1 MSTPVFS
8 NNVLTTLAAPITTTV
23 ATSITLSSAANLPTI
38 GPGQFFALTLNDAAT
53 RQVFE
58 IVYVTSYSGAV
69 LNVQRGQEGTTA
81 QTWLANDLA
90 YGAVT
95 AAELAQALTTGV
107 QSLNGEGG
115 AITIGSTANTVLV
128 TEPSSGIINLEVNS
142 NDVTTAVNGI
152 RGAVVIQSPDNSL
165 SVNDV
170 GQDINIEWSPAFRSY
185 GGHGI
190 TADDGSGR
198 YVLSV
203 TVPYVIV
210 AASGT
215 VAQNFGST
223 NDDIVFI
230 AQDISN
236 FADGL
241 VVFYGVNG
249 STVLNGLGIY
259 YTVTTNNTP
268 V

>member
-1 MSTPVFS
+1 M
-8 NNVLTTLAAPITTTV
+8 LPIEFLGV
-23 ATSITLSSAANLPTI
+23 GNH
-38 GPGQFFALTLNDAAT
+38 FFLH
-53 RQVFE
+53 
-58 IVYVTSYSGAV
+58 
-69 LNVQRGQEGTTA
+69 
-81 QTWLANDLA
+81 
-90 YGAVT
+90 
-95 AAELAQALTTGV
+95 
-107 QSLNGEGG
+107 
-115 AITIGSTANTVLV
+115 
-128 TEPSSGIINLEVNS
+128 
-142 NDVTTAVNGI
+142 
-152 RGAVVIQSPDNSL
+152 
-165 SVNDV
+165 
-170 GQDINIEWSPAFRSY
+170 

-210 AASGT
+210 AAAGT
-215 VAQNFGST
+215 VAQNYGST